1 MSVLNNSKAESLRET
16 RNLTKVAVLG
26 VTAFLLMTFLEFP
39 LPMFPTFLK
48 MDLSDLPALLAGF
61 GMGPWAAVLVEVV
74 KNLLHA
80 IFKNQTAFVGEIANF
95 LTGVLYV
102 VPASLV
108 YAARKTKANAV
119 AGMILGTIS
128 MALGMALA
136 NYYIFLPLYAKIFNM
151 PLEAIVGMG
160 SSVNSRVVDLKTL
173 VVYSIIPFNVLK
185 GVLIMAIT
193 LLIYKKVSPLL
204 HM

>member
-151 PLEAIVGMG
+151 PLEAIVSMG

>member
-80 IFKNQTAFVGEIANF
+80 IFKNKTAFVGEIANF

>member
-1 MSVLNNSKAESLRET
+1 VSVLNNSKAESLRET

-119 AGMILGTIS
+119 IGMILGTIS

-151 PLEAIVGMG
+151 PLEAIVSMG